1 MTVLQNDSQQE
12 NNFQQNQ
19 ESLQEKRVPYHFGEK
34 LRTVRERK
42 GYTLKVVASQAGV
55 SESLVSQIE
64 RNRVS
69 PAIDTL
75 LALADVLDINLEYLF
90 EEYRKKHPVQI
101 IRKDERRVS
110 QEEKISYEEV
120 VKPDESDGQN
130 TLEAYF
136 VTIPVSEKTH
146 RGSYG
151 HMGREMGL
159 VLSGECELH
168 YENLIYKLNEGDS
181 VSFSANAPHVLIN
194 TGNKEF
200 KAIWVVT
207 PAQRFINR

>member
-136 VTIPVSEKTH
+136 VTIPVNEKTH